1 MTATV
6 LLLAIQAVALVGIAA
21 ALLLAQRQHR
31 TTQAQLEAIRA
42 ETALQRDAARAENIL
57 YALGLLRDP
66 DFRKAVMIVRSRL
79 QGRSIDSWEP
89 GDNFHVLLVCSTYNF
104 LGLLLK
110 HEIVPPDLF
119 LEHWG
124 ASVLDMYGA
133 LEEFIDRRRRA
144 NPGYCADFLWLAE
157 QCQHATRSAP
167 ASRDDVPLHQTARDA
182 ADRGWGTRTN

>member
-1 MTATV
+1 MTGIV
-6 LLLAIQAVALVGIAA
+6 LLLFSLQAVALVGIAA

-31 TTQAQLEAIRA
+31 TAQVELAAIRE
-42 ETALQRDAARAENIL
+42 ETDVQRDAARAQNIL
-57 YALGLLRDP
+57 FSLGLLRDP

-79 QGRSIDSWEP
+79 QGRSIDSWDP

-110 HEIVPPDLF
+110 HDIVPRDLF

-124 ASVLDMYGA
+124 ASVLDMFAA

-157 QCQHATRSAP
+157 QCQQATRSAP
-167 ASRDDVPLHQTARDA
+167 ASRDVPLHPRARTANQG
-182 ADRGWGTRTN
+182 GWSSPAH